1 MVRETDI
8 RKRNTGDESLSYRD
22 PGWGEEMA
30 SLNISY
36 FYLED
41 FSIGE
46 VALSFIGDEKQFH
59 IVDYLMLEY
68 KVPYPYTFIFEIK
81 ISRNKLKAWKEALLF
96 FFAS

>member
-1 MVRETDI
+1 MVCETDI
-8 RKRNTGDESLSYRD
+8 RKRNTGDESISYRD

-46 VALSFIGDEKQFH
+46 VALSFIGDETQFH
-59 IVDYLMLEY
+59 IVDYLMFG
-68 KVPYPYTFIFEIK
+68 VQGS
-81 ISRNKLKAWKEALLF
+81 ISLYFYFWNKDFKK
-96 FFAS
+96 